1 MPRKSHP
8 FIARLPTLTLIDF
21 RYFLFHSALVITL
34 CVISFPNAN
43 EMQQWHEDIRMARNT
58 FRDNLVEDSLSARCV
73 AILDRIVKDDR
84 NDGDLFQ
91 DVQLDQSSL
100 NSFPWSMET
109 NELMDSFDWDL
120 SSNTF

>member
-1 MPRKSHP
+1 
-8 FIARLPTLTLIDF
+8 
-21 RYFLFHSALVITL
+21 
-34 CVISFPNAN
+34 
-43 EMQQWHEDIRMARNT
+43 MQQWHEDIRMARNT

-84 NDGDLFQ
+84 NNGDLFQ

-109 NELMDSFDWDL
+109 NELFNSFDWDL
-120 SSNTF
+120 GSQTF